1 MNLYKCVFICALCL
15 LSGVHVGVIAQ
26 QASWL
31 PEVKNANKPIR
42 LLECTYNEAELKQS
56 KEVSTA
62 TDWDVRTEQTT
73 VNGGKT
79 YTFTFTAKQD
89 MKDAGVAV
97 AFDQYGWTSDNY
109 VMIPSSVYNG
119 NRQRIVNRA
128 YATGL
133 DNTDYRRKDLAL
145 TSNPIPQLSPE
156 YGAGSRLEV
165 NISNTAT
172 PAITILDRA
181 KQKGIFLLTDQGID
195 WNNQVLDHALIVE
208 ETPDRSV
215 ASFIISAP
223 GGYVNGS
230 LNLSVSA
237 RVPTGAYR

>member
-128 YATGL
+128 YATG
-133 DNTDYRRKDLAL
+133 
-145 TSNPIPQLSPE
+145 
-156 YGAGSRLEV
+156 
-165 NISNTAT
+165 
-172 PAITILDRA
+172 
-181 KQKGIFLLTDQGID
+181 
-195 WNNQVLDHALIVE
+195 
-208 ETPDRSV
+208 
-215 ASFIISAP
+215 
-223 GGYVNGS
+223 
-230 LNLSVSA
+230 
-237 RVPTGAYR
+237 